1 MHHDH
6 VTAWCLMLSFLKRR
20 YPDLRLVRMSDGTW
34 SLIRDLGPVKGGK
47 GLRCHERVFSFRVQ
61 VKLTP
66 ALKWNVR
73 VPLPGIVSQAFA

>member
-1 MHHDH
+1 
-6 VTAWCLMLSFLKRR
+6 
-20 YPDLRLVRMSDGTW
+20 MSDGTW